1 MITDKEINQVAD
13 DEKQKDWNE
22 LRYADIYKDAFVD
35 GAKWAR
41 SKVSR
46 VELPVIATNQN
57 IKNSIK
63 EILWMARRYADGRQT
78 FAATSFNDA
87 YDLLRDEFGEDIEYN
102 KISEWKDQTL
112 TENGKYFPYAQDG
125 GGQMFDCVSGR
136 KYYNNDKD

>member
-46 VELPVIATNQN
+46 VELPVKPACGKCIDCKFYIDMDYQKDIQN
-57 IKNSIK
+57 ACSNSNVMFGYIPM
-63 EILWMARRYADGRQT
+63 EADK
-78 FAATSFNDA
+78 
-87 YDLLRDEFGEDIEYN
+87 FGCI
-102 KISEWKDQTL
+102 
-112 TENGKYFPYAQDG
+112 YFESKS
-125 GGQMFDCVSGR
+125 V
-136 KYYNNDKD
+136 

>member
-46 VELPVIATNQN
+46 VELPVRR
-57 IKNSIK
+57 
-63 EILWMARRYADGRQT
+63 EIYDRLLYYCWCVRFEKDEDFMLT
-78 FAATSFNDA
+78 KTHDA
-87 YDLLRDEFGEDIEYN
+87 YKEFLTQTETHDGDCTLQAVSCMRCHLQACEIEAQKLYN
-102 KISEWKDQTL
+102 YL
-112 TENGKYFPYAQDG
+112 CGK
-125 GGQMFDCVSGR
+125 
-136 KYYNNDKD
+136 

>member
-46 VELPVIATNQN
+46 MLQERANGGLKKI
-57 IKNSIK
+57 
-63 EILWMARRYADGRQT
+63 E
-78 FAATSFNDA
+78 
-87 YDLLRDEFGEDIEYN
+87 EFKPCLSPEHQPPSHIVL
-102 KISEWKDQTL
+102 SP
-112 TENGKYFPYAQDG
+112 GKYEYTCPACGEKTVFTVP
-125 GGQMFDCVSGR
+125 SITW
-136 KYYNNDKD
+136 

>member
-46 VELPVIATNQN
+46 VELPVKPEIAEEKLAEEMAEEVADVMMNFDEN
-57 IKNSIK
+57 INYDNILNSWKAYFINKLK
-63 EILWMARRYADGRQT
+63 EKG
-78 FAATSFNDA
+78 
-87 YDLLRDEFGEDIEYN
+87 
-102 KISEWKDQTL
+102 
-112 TENGKYFPYAQDG
+112 
-125 GGQMFDCVSGR
+125 
-136 KYYNNDKD
+136 

>member
-46 VELPVIATNQN
+46 VELPVKPEIADMGRITMWVDMIWNDIFDGDELPLTAAQMN
-57 IKNSIK
+57 IIGKYI
-63 EILWMARRYADGRQT
+63 
-78 FAATSFNDA
+78 NDA
-87 YDLLRDEFGEDIEYN
+87 KE
-102 KISEWKDQTL
+102 KI
-112 TENGKYFPYAQDG
+112 
-125 GGQMFDCVSGR
+125 R
-136 KYYNNDKD
+136 KQFSV